1 MLSIGHFWSATQ
13 SHIYKSLDN
22 MLARSWLTVEV
33 VEQENRP
40 ARRVYSITPAGA
52 EELRRWL
59 STPRPLQPT
68 REDWLIQIFFAH
80 WLSNEEIVHLLQTR
94 ADAYREVLDQLRGEV
109 QAGLDDN
116 YAQIGV
122 ERARD
127 LWQMTLDYGQ
137 TIHAAEL
144 AWLEQAI
151 EKARRLP
158 PLTPPGQWNPDQAA

>member
-1 MLSIGHFWSATQ
+1 
-13 SHIYKSLDN
+13 
-22 MLARSWLTVEV
+22 
-33 VEQENRP
+33 
-40 ARRVYSITPAGA
+40 
-52 EELRRWL
+52 
-59 STPRPLQPT
+59 
-68 REDWLIQIFFAH
+68 
-80 WLSNEEIVHLLQTR
+80 
-94 ADAYREVLDQLRGEV
+94 VLDQLRGEV